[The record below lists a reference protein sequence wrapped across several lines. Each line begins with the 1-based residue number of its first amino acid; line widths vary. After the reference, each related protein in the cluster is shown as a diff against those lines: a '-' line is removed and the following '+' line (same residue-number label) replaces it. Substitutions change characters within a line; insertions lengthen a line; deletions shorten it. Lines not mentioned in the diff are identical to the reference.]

1 MRIGIT
7 GHMNLTPATVELIR
21 AALKTEL
28 AQYDPSE
35 LVGVSCLAEGA
46 DSIFAQAILDAGGQ
60 LEALLPAPD
69 YRDTRVSKAHLPTF
83 DALVRQAHKIRY
95 IAETSSMQVYAEAN
109 TAMIETIDI
118 LYAVWDGKPSTKTG
132 GTADAVAAARVESV
146 SVRVIWPQGSIRSQP
161 ALCT

>member
-7 GHMNLTPATVELIR
+7 GHMNLTPATVELVR
-21 AALKTEL
+21 TTLKTEL
-28 AQYDPSE
+28 AQYDPTD

-83 DALVRQAHKIRY
+83 DALVSQAHKIRY
-95 IAETSSMQVYAEAN
+95 IAEASSMQVYAQAN
-109 TAMIETIDI
+109 TTMIETIDI

-132 GTADAVAAARVESV
+132 GTADAVATARIADIPV
-146 SVRVIWPQGSIRSQP
+146 SLIWPKGSSRF
-161 ALCT
+161 

>member
-7 GHMNLTPATVELIR
+7 GHMNLTPATVELVR
-21 AALKTEL
+21 SALKTEL

-69 YRDTRVSKAHLPTF
+69 YRDTRVSKAHLATF
-83 DALVRQAHKIRY
+83 DALVNQAHEVRY
-95 IAETSSMQVYAEAN
+95 IAEASSMQVYAQAN
-109 TAMIETIDI
+109 TTMIETIDI

-132 GTADAVAAARVESV
+132 GTADAIGVAHSHRLHIKI
-146 SVRVIWPQGSIRSQP
+146 IWPSGSCRN
-161 ALCT
+161 